1 MRRGSREV
9 HLGPPKLVLS
19 SHPDKSGDQ
28 DLLRGLGA
36 IYGGEN
42 RPFPSEPLPG
52 TPSHPAPSQER
63 HSQASSSRK
72 ASRHALWRVYY
83 VPVHKRVR
91 ATPPLTGSIDPCD
104 NGSLAGERPL
114 LRVIGWG
121 VSGFA
126 PLPWGMMVT
135 APPAQETP
143 CPSGSPPG
151 PQPSQQHFP
160 SVPPPQ
166 PQVLR
171 GQEARKDPSYK
182 PGGAGV
188 LRGCR
193 PGRGGLTAAAC
204 VLARILVDRKS
215 VV

>member
-1 MRRGSREV
+1 M
-9 HLGPPKLVLS
+9 GPPKLVLS

-126 PLPWGMMVT
+126 PLPWGMLVT

-160 SVPPPQ
+160 SVPPTTAPGAQ
-166 PQVLR
+166 GAG
-171 GQEARKDPSYK
+171 GQEGPILQSQTHLSYGVK
-182 PGGAGV
+182 LHLLKVWPWPGHQPCGSPLPRLIGGLAAGGV
-188 LRGCR
+188 L
-193 PGRGGLTAAAC
+193 
-204 VLARILVDRKS
+204 
-215 VV
+215 